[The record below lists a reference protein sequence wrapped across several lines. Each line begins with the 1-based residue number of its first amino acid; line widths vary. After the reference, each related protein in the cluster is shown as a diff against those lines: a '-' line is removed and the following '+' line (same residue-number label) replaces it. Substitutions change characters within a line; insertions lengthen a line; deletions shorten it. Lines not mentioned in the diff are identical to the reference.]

1 MVSMLM
7 PFLKDAA
14 PYLGP
19 AGSQLLSWAREL
31 SVQRKPAPFLLEDI
45 LREARAAVAW
55 GEVLLSL
62 QLHPDLEGAWEGDAT
77 AWRLLLEQT
86 LSAAVEGNLGPQLNG
101 TFQPGDEG
109 RVARLTLWP
118 TLPNPDTLTLVGI
131 SHVASH
137 HGGNVFLS
145 GTTLNLALPLVR
157 ALGYV
162 PPAPEPVVVEEVKP
176 QPTPEPERPVV
187 AAPPLSDVA
196 GVRQQILQHFEAD
209 ELEAARALLTE
220 VHPRLPDPESGLLLA
235 EDCVQWGEIRLAEA
249 FYDSAAD
256 GFLERG
262 DLRAG
267 VEALQRMQILKP
279 EDLPLRQMIGTLWLK
294 QEDYAQANA
303 AFRSILRTRPSHR
316 GALAGLAQIAELTGD
331 EGLAELV
338 RRRLQQPASHF

>member
-1 MVSMLM
+1 MLM

-14 PYLGP
+14 PHLGP
-19 AGSQLLSWAREL
+19 AGTQLLAWAREL
-31 SVQRKPAPFLLEDI
+31 SVQRKPAPFVLSEV
-45 LREARAAVAW
+45 LREAREAVSW
-55 GEVLLSL
+55 GEVNLSL
-62 QLHPDLEGAWEGDAT
+62 QLHPDLEGAWEADAA
-77 AWRLLLEQT
+77 AWRLLLEHAFAT
-86 LSAAVEGNLGPQLNG
+86 AVEGNLGPQLNG

-109 RVARLTLWP
+109 RVARLVLWP
-118 TLPNPDTLTLVGI
+118 TLPNPDTLALVGI

-137 HGGNVFLS
+137 HGGSVFLS

-157 ALGYV
+157 AVGYV
-162 PPAPEPVVVEEVKP
+162 APVAPEPVPEPVVAVA
-176 QPTPEPERPVV
+176 PEPERPVIS
-187 AAPPLSDVA
+187 APPLSDVA
-196 GVRQQILQHFEAD
+196 GVRQQILQHLEAD

-267 VEALQRMQILKP
+267 VEALQRLQILKP
-279 EDLPLRQMIGTLWLK
+279 DDLPLRQMIGTLWLK

-338 RRRLQQPASHF
+338 RRRLQQPVSHF